1 MSFIVGIDG
10 PAGTGKSTVTKILSD
25 ELNLVNI
32 DTGATYRCVALET
45 LENNIDI
52 NDKEK
57 IIEISK
63 NINIEF
69 KRAEDEQLVFLNGK
83 NVTNE
88 IRSAKVTK
96 IVSEIS
102 SIKEVRLN
110 MVKLQ
115 RKLAEGKNVIME
127 GRDITTYVV
136 PNADVKIYLDAD
148 LEIRAKRR
156 YEQNKEKNIN
166 MSFEEILNNIA
177 KRDENDKN
185 KPIGSLTIAEDAIVI
200 DNTNMSMDEMKE
212 KMKKI
217 ILKKLENKK
226 GE

>member
-83 NVTNE
+83 NVTIE

-127 GRDITTYVV
+127 GRDITTYVF